1 MQQLEEAGSLQFYW
15 PGGDLMLRL
24 VALFYI
30 IIAPTLAGIFA
41 LVPLTMSGTLSINAG
56 FLLAFVIAGA
66 VLALPVSW
74 FVAKRIDALFSSKGP
89 AASV

>member
-1 MQQLEEAGSLQFYW
+1 
-15 PGGDLMLRL
+15 MLRL
-24 VALFYI
+24 VAIFYI

-41 LVPLTMSGTLSINAG
+41 LVPLTMSGTLSIDGG

-66 VLALPVSW
+66 ILALPVSW
-74 FVAKRIDALFSSKGP
+74 FVAKRIDALISSKGP

>member
-1 MQQLEEAGSLQFYW
+1 MFK
-15 PGGDLMLRL
+15 L

-56 FLLAFVIAGA
+56 FLLVFVIAGA

-74 FVAKRIDALFSSKGP
+74 FVARRIDALISSKGP